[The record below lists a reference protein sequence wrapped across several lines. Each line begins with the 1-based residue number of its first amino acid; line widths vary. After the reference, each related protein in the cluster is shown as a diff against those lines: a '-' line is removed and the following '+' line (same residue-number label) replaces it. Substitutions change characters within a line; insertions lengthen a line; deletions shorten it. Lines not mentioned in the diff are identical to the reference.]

1 MVEIGVFAMETGNFT
16 QVINILS
23 ELTHHQLTLL
33 KDKIDSKVNES
44 ETYRQIDQ
52 CKQNES
58 VACPHCGSMSIGRW
72 GMASGLQRYKCKEDE
87 CGKTFNALTKTPFA
101 RLRKKHLWEAQV
113 DCLNESMTVRQAA
126 KRLGVNKTTAFRWRH
141 RFLKA
146 SATTQMTE
154 VSGIVEVDEMF
165 FAESFKGKKT
175 IEHREPRKRGQQADK
190 RKKEDQI
197 PVLIIKDRSGG
208 IVDAVLKRNSK
219 KEISEVLQPL
229 VTSDSILCSDGAN
242 AYKSFA
248 KENDLTHYRMIASK
262 NQRVIGKQFHIQNVN
277 NYMMRLRKW
286 IGRFYGVA
294 TEYLPHYLG
303 WNRLMDTSKDETP
316 LTLNSLLCDGF
327 YWKSLEE

>member
-1 MVEIGVFAMETGNFT
+1 MSYNRI
-16 QVINILS
+16 
-23 ELTHHQLTLL
+23 
-33 KDKIDSKVNES
+33 
-44 ETYRQIDQ
+44 
-52 CKQNES
+52 KQQS
-58 VACPHCGSMSIGRW
+58 
-72 GMASGLQRYKCKEDE
+72 L
-87 CGKTFNALTKTPFA
+87 
-101 RLRKKHLWEAQV
+101 
-113 DCLNESMTVRQAA
+113 
-126 KRLGVNKTTAFRWRH
+126 
-141 RFLKA
+141 
-146 SATTQMTE
+146 
-154 VSGIVEVDEMF
+154 
-165 FAESFKGKKT
+165 
-175 IEHREPRKRGQQADK
+175 
-190 RKKEDQI
+190 
-197 PVLIIKDRSGG
+197 
-208 IVDAVLKRNSK
+208 VDAVLKRNSK